1 MKEEEKILIEQ
12 AKHGDERAFKKLYD
26 KYYRLI
32 RYIIFDSIKNEEKT
46 ADLVALTFSKAFQ
59 RLDYFAENISFEAW
73 LKTIAINSVIDS
85 FRRDRNKQIDLSID
99 DEESSIQISTDNDPE
114 TDMIKSESLEILRV
128 ALTRLRS
135 KYRNLLELRYF
146 KNLSYNELSAE
157 LGIPVGTIKS
167 DLYKAKRRLRTI
179 FNNIS
184 NSNKTWQ
191 QPS

>member
-1 MKEEEKILIEQ
+1 
-12 AKHGDERAFKKLYD
+12 
-26 KYYRLI
+26 
-32 RYIIFDSIKNEEKT
+32 
-46 ADLVALTFSKAFQ
+46 
-59 RLDYFAENISFEAW
+59 
-73 LKTIAINSVIDS
+73 
-85 FRRDRNKQIDLSID
+85 
-99 DEESSIQISTDNDPE
+99 
-114 TDMIKSESLEILRV
+114 MIKSESLEILRV